1 MVFTRPH
8 MQFPNRT
15 LLPKS
20 PFRKG
25 RLKIS
30 LTNFHSRS
38 QAPAWERKLPP
49 KLCLGT

>member
-20 PFRKG
+20 PFFKG
-25 RLKIS
+25 GLYPA
-30 LTNFHSRS
+30 RS
-38 QAPAWERKLPP
+38 GVRINYEAL
-49 KLCLGT
+49 